1 MENKVTLELTVEQ
14 LNVVMAGLSEL
25 PLRVSRGV
33 FQFIQVEASKQ
44 LGAQVGNQP
53 EGPLADKV
61 VN

>member
-1 MENKVTLELTVEQ
+1 MDKKVTLELTVDQ

-33 FQFIQVEASKQ
+33 FQFIQMEASKQ
-44 LGAQVGNQP
+44 IGSQVSAPP